1 MWFNS
6 IDFLMFILIVLP
18 IYYALGAIRSGRGL
32 PRVLFLL
39 VSSYFFY
46 MCWNPAYIILIVAS
60 TVLDYFCGLGFLN
73 WPKNRHKWL
82 VTFSMCGNLGIL
94 AFFKYGHFFY
104 QNAQVL
110 GAALGWDLPPYP
122 KGWEFVL
129 PVGIS
134 FYTFQTMSYT
144 IDLYRG
150 KTTVETSFWRF
161 ALFVAYFPQLVAGP
175 IERARH
181 LIGEIKRGVT
191 RARPVDTMGALQQI
205 SYGLFKKVAV
215 ADSIGILI
223 NPIFANPGQYSGA
236 HILTACVLFSFQIY
250 GDFSGYSDIAIGIAK
265 LFGIRISTNFFF
277 PYFTTNI
284 ARFWRTWHMSLSSW
298 LKEYLYIVLGGN
310 RKGRIRTY
318 ANLLT
323 TMLLGGLW
331 HGASWNFVLW
341 GFLHGLYLAAHKVI
355 GRFRPQRSQTDVSHS
370 HSMLRA
376 LKWPLILVAGLFN
389 FLLVTLTWIPFRCVA
404 LSDTFTCLRR
414 IFTWAPASV
423 YMPAVDTGQLA
434 VCWLLVGLVLLFDA
448 FYKCEFNYFQDKR
461 WTAYVKSTLPPI
473 YILLTIIFGAAE
485 AQQFIYFQF

>member
-6 IDFLMFILIVLP
+6 IDFLWFILIVLP
-18 IYYALGAIRSGRGL
+18 IYYALGAIRRGRGL

-39 VSSYFFY
+39 VASYFFY
-46 MCWNPAYIILIVAS
+46 MYWNPVYILLIVAS
-60 TVLDYFCGLGFLN
+60 TVLDYFCGLGFLR
-73 WPKNRHKWL
+73 WPKDKHRLL
-82 VTFSMCGNLGIL
+82 VTFSVCGNLGIL
-94 AFFKYGHFFY
+94 AFFKYGRFFY
-104 QNAQVL
+104 QNAQAL
-110 GAALGWDLPPYP
+110 GAVFGWELPPYP
-122 KGWEFVL
+122 SEWDFAL

-191 RARPVDTMGALQQI
+191 RARPVDTMGAIQQI

-223 NPIFANPGQYSGA
+223 NPIFANPDQYSGA
-236 HILTACVLFSFQIY
+236 HILTACILFSFQIY

-284 ARFWRTWHMSLSSW
+284 TRFWRTWHMSLSSW
-298 LKEYLYIVLGGN
+298 LKEYLYITLGGN

-341 GFLHGLYLAAHKVI
+341 GFLHGLYLAIHRIFRA
-355 GRFRPQRSQTDVSHS
+355 FRPRREQAFASYKVGRGI
-370 HSMLRA
+370 RI
-376 LKWPLILVAGLFN
+376 PLVVIAGLFN
-389 FLLVTLTWIPFRCVA
+389 FLLVALTWIPFRCA
-404 LSDTFTCLRR
+404 AFSDTATCLRR
-414 IFTWAPASV
+414 IFTCASV
-423 YMPAVDTGQLA
+423 SVHATLIDSGQLA

-448 FYKCEFNYFQDKR
+448 FYKCEFLYWQNKR
-461 WTAYVKSTLPPI
+461 WPVFVKALLPAI
-473 YILLTIIFGAAE
+473 FVLLTIIFGATE